1 MQQKTSG
8 DVYVKEDIVQH
19 EEKHVTQLD
28 VSEILDLTKPEQ
40 ATELTADQL
49 SEHLS
54 DRLLLQQRKHCYDYV
69 RCRKLRRP
77 AASICVTCQ
86 RRSQRELKV
95 LDFLERLYPDQ
106 TKIGLYELLNE
117 DAITNIDPDFIPDV
131 VERKLEIIQEFGC
144 SSQEHWAT
152 IAQQLFGPAPKVCEV
167 MAANEKVILDRLN
180 QKNAE
185 NVDYQELQPVQ
196 RTSKK
201 LVPVFVLL
209 QIVCEYLFN
218 VPGYVGFSLFPLIQ
232 AKYAYLL
239 PSTPAAAES
248 EKDVELSEGEVT
260 ISQNKPVAS
269 LDDLRNGMR
278 IGGTV
283 DYSTETEIAVTVS
296 QIRQFYFDYIQN
308 QSSVHRLMNCLGLS
322 ERSGEHETEFLEE
335 LDFTVYMSIV
345 CRFHPGLEFLR
356 PTPDFQVSYVDT
368 VVCRIMLENDRKY
381 AGKLFQSEFT
391 RSGLVQE
398 LWLIQRSPDLNRL
411 LRYFSYEHFYVI
423 YC

>member
-19 EEKHVTQLD
+19 EDKHVTQLD

-86 RRSQRELKV
+86 RRSQRELKI

-152 IAQQLFGPAPKVCEV
+152 IAQ
-167 MAANEKVILDRLN
+167 
-180 QKNAE
+180 
-185 NVDYQELQPVQ
+185 
-196 RTSKK
+196 
-201 LVPVFVLL
+201 
-209 QIVCEYLFN
+209 
-218 VPGYVGFSLFPLIQ
+218 
-232 AKYAYLL
+232 
-239 PSTPAAAES
+239 
-248 EKDVELSEGEVT
+248 
-260 ISQNKPVAS
+260 
-269 LDDLRNGMR
+269 
-278 IGGTV
+278 
-283 DYSTETEIAVTVS
+283 
-296 QIRQFYFDYIQN
+296 
-308 QSSVHRLMNCLGLS
+308 
-322 ERSGEHETEFLEE
+322 
-335 LDFTVYMSIV
+335 
-345 CRFHPGLEFLR
+345 
-356 PTPDFQVSYVDT
+356 
-368 VVCRIMLENDRKY
+368 
-381 AGKLFQSEFT
+381 
-391 RSGLVQE
+391 
-398 LWLIQRSPDLNRL
+398 
-411 LRYFSYEHFYVI
+411 
-423 YC
+423 